1 MRKGVVCYVVPWWDD
16 GFVSCSGFPKEMDGT
31 GAATRSSSHVAAG
44 SFSSQD
50 SLSEER

>member
-1 MRKGVVCYVVPWWDD
+1 MLSVTWCRGGGDD